1 LRFVAFDVLVLDG
14 DIICDASYR
23 RRRAAL
29 ESLGLLGA
37 SWCTVRSLDAKPREL
52 LDVGA
57 ELHVE
62 GVVAKRVDGAYRP
75 GFVRRLAPS
84 CIGRAGSSSPLGLG
98 GRVAAVDTAGSL
110 RRATTTARSRGPK
123 ASRRSK
129 LSRYPA
135 FSLG

>member
-1 LRFVAFDVLVLDG
+1 MAGSSPTRAGATSHGPAGPVRWSGARYALRFVAFDVLVLDG

-75 GFVRRLAPS
+75 GFVRRLA
-84 CIGRAGSSSPLGLG
+84 
-98 GRVAAVDTAGSL
+98 
-110 RRATTTARSRGPK
+110 
-123 ASRRSK
+123 
-129 LSRYPA
+129 
-135 FSLG
+135 